1 MHNGGLSLK
10 ACLPSRSSTV
20 SQKYSS
26 IHTWVRSKPAES
38 AAAAW
43 ETEKTSN
50 QEEVQY
56 YISNTSFGY
65 EHTRSTGNTIADGL
79 LHRDFIIQFQFYLC
93 SANKGVSSI
102 LRVGGTYFSGG
113 SGGSPPENFERCRCN
128 FPHSGIFAMF
138 LDKKNDLS
146 LSLFF
151 LGVGMVCNY

>member
-102 LRVGGTYFSGG
+102 LRVGGTS
-113 SGGSPPENFERCRCN
+113 FERCRCN
-128 FPHSGIFAMF
+128 FPDSGIFTMF

-151 LGVGMVCNY
+151 LGVGMVCNH